1 MASGAEESWEKSE
14 ESGGTTSDALSTGM
28 TTDFG
33 QACTLASHPSRSV
46 NSIASALDARLRINE
61 ARSRRSQA
69 AGDSAGSAHS
79 SAGSVMS
86 SGWSDTPLA
95 PRRHPHARRY
105 PTSRGKTTMHW
116 DTGLWIWQAS
126 ALGDPQRC
134 ASMKRRSKKCRKRR
148 HQADADRA
156 TPSPHHR
163 HQLNSQVDH
172 LEVGRQEKY
181 TSSAGYVPVAAA
193 AVGNDEDVGGVQHSA
208 VHHRHPKHYSKTAS
222 GRALWDKSLL

>member
-14 ESGGTTSDALSTGM
+14 ESGDTAPDALSTGV

-79 SAGSVMS
+79 FAGSVMS

-105 PTSRGKTTMHW
+105 PTPRGKTTMHW

-126 ALGDPQRC
+126 ALGEPQRC
-134 ASMKRRSKKCRKRR
+134 AGMKRRSKKCRKRR
-148 HQADADRA
+148 HEADADRA
-156 TPSPHHR
+156 IPR
-163 HQLNSQVDH
+163 QDLLHQLNLRVDR
-172 LEVGRQEKY
+172 LEVGRHKNFS
-181 TSSAGYVPVAAA
+181 SSAGYVPVVAA
-193 AVGNDEDVGGVQHSA
+193 AVDNDEDVGGVQQCA
-208 VHHRHPKHYSKTAS
+208 VHHRHPKHFSKTAS
-222 GRALWDKSLL
+222 GRALWDKSSL